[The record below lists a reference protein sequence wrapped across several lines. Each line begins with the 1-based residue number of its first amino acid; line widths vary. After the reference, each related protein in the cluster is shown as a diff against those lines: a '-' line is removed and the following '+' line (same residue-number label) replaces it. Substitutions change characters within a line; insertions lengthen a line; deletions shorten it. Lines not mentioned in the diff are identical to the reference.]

1 MLNVICFEFFLLMV
15 KIQNQFC
22 TDQVIGCDDVSCTCL
37 GGGVLSGTRRQENM
51 DGSEVSV
58 VAGSWNWRSA
68 MNMPGCRRVG
78 SSSVYLAIGDHVAR
92 HRRRKHVTRSSD
104 KLRLKLVKA
113 QRCKIKCTT
122 PVRRL
127 LRQHGA

>member
-1 MLNVICFEFFLLMV
+1 M
-15 KIQNQFC
+15 
-22 TDQVIGCDDVSCTCL
+22 
-37 GGGVLSGTRRQENM
+37 LSGTRRLEKK
-51 DGSEVSV
+51 DGSVVSV

-78 SSSVYLAIGDHVAR
+78 LSSTYLAIDDHAARHRHRKHVAR
-92 HRRRKHVTRSSD
+92 SSD
-104 KLRLKLVKA
+104 ELRSKLVKA
-113 QRCKIKCTT
+113 QRCKFECTT